1 MLYHVVQ
8 HLEGRII
15 VLNITL
21 LHTHANTPGS
31 KLSFSRKRICP
42 SRMYRVS
49 PFRNAGCPSK
59 AGHTQRRDRPGTPEK
74 REPTASGGPNGCAT
88 SILCSQAVQ
97 YLSVQ
102 WTCASTHE
110 GQL

>member
-49 PFRNAGCPSK
+49 PFRNAGCLRK
-59 AGHTQRRDRPGTPEK
+59 QGIHNAETDQAHQRKENPQQVVDRTDAL
-74 REPTASGGPNGCAT
+74 RVYCARKQ
-88 SILCSQAVQ
+88 SNI
-97 YLSVQ
+97 
-102 WTCASTHE
+102 
-110 GQL
+110 